1 MEQNFNRRIET
12 DLDLNGPH
20 LAVSSQPSDATVAK
34 GATQTFSVTASATFP
49 GNTGADDEGTLT
61 YQWYVN
67 DDGNTTKLT
76 DEGQYSGTTTATLTV
91 GTIESPENNGNKYY
105 CVIDYIPAEKYADD
119 GKGTGHPIN
128 GAITSDSAT
137 LTVTPYIVIGS
148 QPTSV
153 DREYGVDGE
162 ISVTASLSDDSY
174 SNDIGYQ
181 WYMDGSAV
189 SDGRETTTRIERG
202 TVTEVIVEESEEEYV
217 VYKRYNY
224 SFSST
229 YYYQQTP
236 RYQTRAIPSTA
247 SNIKVTIAG
256 AGGGKGGED
265 APWNCAGSGGAGRQ
279 GEFTLNSNIWAGT
292 TITMYSG
299 KKGSDGIHGA
309 GQGSA
314 GAGGGYGGWAGG
326 GNGGDA
332 GGSGASGGGGGGGGA
347 SAVYHESLSTPVIV
361 AGGGGGGGGCSN
373 YNQGGRESQYGGRH
387 AKNWSKKSTSDANG
401 GVFNP
406 DGGHNGGPCYC
417 NDGAGGGGAG
427 AGAVESSPP
436 DTEIVQFT
444 VRESAGASNKIYLK
458 DGTTTVYTFN
468 SADTGSKNVTLR
480 VGSEYNLSTWSS
492 CRDAYIEAQVGG
504 TRVGL
509 DDCKPGGDNDYN
521 DLTVDASQGEFYGM
535 NRNTTGL
542 FKIPA
547 GSGQIGG
554 ASRGGTG
561 GCDGQRGGESGE
573 GGKSFWHYNYVR
585 GTRADGTP
593 NNYGNNGQGY
603 VKLSYSWYE
612 DVSETKTRTVITQ
625 REVEREIEN
634 SIPQNLDI
642 SGTKGSTITLK
653 ADYDTVRNLYCS
665 VQSPQSSNSPV
676 TTDTVQFASY
686 SNLADKNLYLEQVF
700 WDNGTASATLS
711 TVDLNNGPVELT
723 LDNGSSGKGI
733 NIFTCF
739 YTTEDMYITVEMQG
753 GTGESYDQPAFV
765 QLPNR
770 EGIGKHPGGRG
781 GYGRLDIMT
790 KANREF
796 TVAGLFN
803 GINTPFLY
811 YTQHLIAVVGEGG
824 QAGALGNGGQG
835 GGMSGGSGWGFAGE
849 GPRGGNI
856 GHSSYGNWGTPD
868 GGGGAPPGTQSYG
881 QARSACWTEPPVCHY
896 LSTVGYFGSHAAQ
909 YGVPTQLACDSNQNR
924 WCDGIMSGS
933 SKGGRTRSRSKNN
946 LNGRSN
952 DGYYWDNSDTYPA
965 GGRKIWMRDG
975 TILQNTATLERRGFA
990 DIEGA
995 FLATAGKRAVGGTGG
1010 RGGNGALGGEG
1021 AGNGR
1026 GGGGGSGYIAD
1037 MAYNPNIGAK
1047 DFDGVKFFHRADT
1060 GKIDDLGAKVKITLD
1075 TTEMGTK

>member
-49 GNTGADDEGTLT
+49 GNTGADDEGSLT

-105 CVIDYIPAEKYADD
+105 CVIDYIAAEKYAEG

-162 ISVTASLSDDSY
+162 IGVTASLSDDSY

-202 TVTEVIVEESEEEYV
+202 TVIDIVEEDQTIT
-217 VYKRYNY
+217 KRHFY

-229 YYYQQTP
+229 YYYHQTP
-236 RYQTRAIPSTA
+236 RYQSRAIPSTA

-256 AGGGKGGED
+256 GAGGKGGED
-265 APWNCAGSGGAGRQ
+265 APWNCSGSGGVGRQ
-279 GEFTLNSNIWAGT
+279 GEFTLNSNTWAGT
-292 TITMYSG
+292 TIKMYSG
-299 KKGSDGIHGA
+299 RKGSDGIHGA

-387 AKNWSKKSTSDANG
+387 AKNWAKKSTSDANG

-417 NDGAGGGGAG
+417 SDGAGGGGAG

-436 DTEIVQFT
+436 DTENVKFT
-444 VRESAGASNKIYLK
+444 VRQSAGASNKIYLK
-458 DGTTTVYTFN
+458 DGSTTVATFDSSN
-468 SADTGSKNVTLR
+468 TGTQTETLT
-480 VGSEYNLSTWSS
+480 VGKEYNLTTWSS
-492 CRDAYIEAQVGG
+492 CRSAYIEAQGG
-504 TRVGL
+504 GSRVGL

-521 DLTVDASQGEFYGM
+521 DLTVDADDGEFYGM
-535 NRNTTGL
+535 NRNTTGK
-542 FKIPA
+542 FKISA

-593 NNYGNNGQGY
+593 NNNGNNGQGY

-612 DVSETKTRTVITQ
+612 DETTTRTVYK
-625 REVEREIEN
+625 EVEREIEN

-642 SGTKGSTITLK
+642 SGTKGSIITLK

-665 VQSPQSSNSPV
+665 LQSPQSSNSPL

-700 WDNGTASATLS
+700 WDNGTATATLS
-711 TVDLNNGPVELT
+711 TIDLNNGPLELA
-723 LDNGSSGKGI
+723 LDSGTSGKGL

-739 YTTEDMYITVEMQG
+739 YTTEDMYITLEMQG
-753 GTGESYDQPAFV
+753 GTGETYTQPAGVAMPPGGF
-765 QLPNR
+765 NYA
-770 EGIGKHPGGRG
+770 GGRG
-781 GYGRLDIMT
+781 GYGRLDIKT

-803 GINTPFLY
+803 GINNPYLY
-811 YTQHLIAVVGEGG
+811 YKEYLVAVVGEGG
-824 QAGALGNGGQG
+824 GGGCFGQGGRG
-835 GGMSGGSGWGFAGE
+835 GGMSGGSGWGFHGE
-849 GPRGGNI
+849 GPKGGVHGYQGGISGAAN
-856 GHSSYGNWGTPD
+856 GKYGTAN
-868 GGGGAPPGTQSYG
+868 GGGGAPSGRQSYG
-881 QARSACWTEPPVCHY
+881 DPNNLGPCYGTPTTCTYISN
-896 LSTVGYFGSHAAQ
+896 VGYIGGHYAGQGWNS
-909 YGVPTQLACDSNQNR
+909 LACDSNSNR
-924 WCDGIMSGS
+924 FCDGVQWASY
-933 SKGGRTRSRSKNN
+933 GGRVKIMSKNN
-946 LNGRSN
+946 INGRS
-952 DGYYWDNSDTYPA
+952 DVGYRDVD
-965 GGRKIWMRDG
+965 RKIKMRDG
-975 TILQNTATLERRGFA
+975 TFLNNTATIARGFA

-995 FLATAGKRAVGGTGG
+995 FIATAGGRRSGHVNDGLGG

-1021 AGNGR
+1021 SAGGK
-1026 GGGGGSGYIAD
+1026 GGGGGSGFLAD
-1037 MAYNPNIGAK
+1037 LAYNPNIGAK
-1047 DFDGVKFFHRADT
+1047 EFDGVKFFSRANS
-1060 GKIDDLGAKVKITLD
+1060 GKIDDTGAKVKITLD
-1075 TTEMGTK
+1075 TTGNY